1 MARDEGLEELLRADL
16 EDVAGLTEKPMF
28 GGLAWLLNGHLL
40 CGARQDG
47 MLIRLGKGLDAWALA
62 LPGIGPM
69 IMRGRPMQGWV
80 RAEPVAFGDDDLR
93 RNLLRARR
101 GVCRYAA
108 GEMVEGI
115 VAREILLP
123 ETTPTRPFFCRDEDA
138 EVGIQ
143 RKTFGSNTFFTGS
156 WYIAKVSVD

>member
-1 MARDEGLEELLRADL
+1 MARDKGLEELLRADL

-80 RAEPVAFGDDDLR
+80 RAQPVAFGDDDLR
-93 RNLLRARR
+93 RNLLRA
-101 GVCRYAA
+101 AA
-108 GEMVEGI
+108 AFVGT
-115 VAREILLP
+115 LP
-123 ETTPTRPFFCRDEDA
+123 
-138 EVGIQ
+138 
-143 RKTFGSNTFFTGS
+143 
-156 WYIAKVSVD
+156 AKW